1 MMKSTLNLCVSAAL
15 AAVLIPTVGCR
26 ELPGSDEAQGATI
39 GGLAGA
45 ATGAVIAGE
54 DNRLLGA
61 LIGGALGAGGGY
73 VVGANADKISGKDR
87 DGAREA
93 VRKAETNPATAEQ
106 VRTATTADANS
117 DGFVTMD
124 EVVAMENAGLTADEM
139 LERLRAT
146 GQVFELTSEQEE
158 YLRRNGVPN
167 TVISQMPD
175 LNQEAKE
182 RLLPGQGDVIS
193 RPSTGGTEL

>member
-1 MMKSTLNLCVSAAL
+1 MITKSVLNMGFAAAL
-15 AAVLIPTVGCR
+15 ALVVMPTVGCR

-87 DGAREA
+87 EGAREA
-93 VRKAETNPATAEQ
+93 VKKAETNPATAEQ
-106 VRTATTADANS
+106 VRNATTADANS

-124 EVVAMENAGLTADEM
+124 EVVAMENAGLTSDQM

-146 GQVFELTSEQEE
+146 GQVFELTAEQQEH
-158 YLRRNGVPN
+158 LRRNGVPE
-167 TVISQMPD
+167 TVITQMPE
-175 LNQEAKE
+175 LNQQAKE
-182 RLLPGQGDVIS
+182 SLQTEGDVIS
-193 RPSTGGTEL
+193 RPSTGGSDL